1 LSSVAWLWTRMDL
14 SVTRR
19 GKVGYPAIRSYI
31 NRSNGI
37 IAQAVLDNI
46 ADSIIDRVLVLLS
59 RCQKLIHLDIR
70 VPCGGERL
78 FELFKNS
85 KNLKTLLTTSE
96 IGMTKP
102 LFANFLKE
110 LPNLEQFQSFRPAG
124 SPLGKVSWPNRLPKL
139 KYLSLSCTGNE
150 IFYGRQMFHVPYY
163 DSLYDDR
170 SHAGKQSRLKLLF
183 KSLPNLE
190 HLCLHC
196 TGNRLHLTNSYFVN
210 FDDICFPNLRRIDL
224 TGALISGSPTSL
236 SASLEYIRI
245 SHCRAISTITSD
257 NDVLGLNAATGDQAT
272 PFEQQIDYNDQ
283 SADEHSLSL
292 NGVRSINPHFPNLHT
307 VIFDDITSF
316 PLDYLSFFVE
326 DSKTLRTFEISAC
339 EGVNGVVVAA
349 FANVGPSLEN
359 VTTLRLGGETT
370 ILPKVDDFTIEQLM
384 GNMPSL
390 KNLIIPWSQVTGVTI
405 KNIVQ
410 ARQFSAKTD
419 NLDEKVQLVQQPRQ
433 SYNRQQQQQ
442 EENETGEE
450 QERLQAGESADAR
463 PHHQTRSQTF
473 LLPHVEVLDVR
484 GCSGISLEAINYGR
498 KHGLKIVNC

>member
-1 LSSVAWLWTRMDL
+1 MDL

-31 NRSNGI
+31 NRSKGI

-59 RCQKLIHLDIR
+59 RCQKLVHLDIR
-70 VPCGGERL
+70 VPCDGERL
-78 FELFKNS
+78 LEVFKNS

-96 IGMTKP
+96 IGMTKS

-124 SPLGKVSWPNRLPKL
+124 SLLEPLGKVSWPSRLPKL

-150 IFYGRQMFHVPYY
+150 IFNGRQMFHVPYY
-163 DSLYDDR
+163 DSLYDDG
-170 SHAGKQSRLKLLF
+170 SHAGKQSRLKLIF

-190 HLCLHC
+190 HLSLHC
-196 TGNRLHLTNSYFVN
+196 TGNRLHLTNSHFVN
-210 FDDICFPNLRRIDL
+210 FDDICFPTLRRIDL

-245 SHCRAISTITSD
+245 NHCRVISTVTGG
-257 NDVLGLNAATGDQAT
+257 NDMLGFNAETGNQAN
-272 PFEQQIDYNDQ
+272 PFEQQIDSNDQ
-283 SADEHSLSL
+283 SADEHSPSLS
-292 NGVRSINPHFPNLHT
+292 GVRSINPHFPNLHT
-307 VIFDDITSF
+307 VILDDIMSF
-316 PLDYLSFFVE
+316 HLDYLSFFVE
-326 DSKTLRTFEISAC
+326 NSKTLRTFEISAC

-349 FANVGPSLEN
+349 FANAGPSLEN
-359 VTTLRLGGETT
+359 VTTLRMGSETA
-370 ILPKVDDFTIEQLM
+370 ILPRVDDFTIEQLM

-405 KNIVQ
+405 KNIIQ
-410 ARQFSAKTD
+410 ARQLSATTN
-419 NLDEKVQLVQQPRQ
+419 NLDEKVQLIPKPRQ
-433 SYNRQQQQQ
+433 SYRRQQQQ

-450 QERLQAGESADAR
+450 QEQLQAGESADAR
-463 PHHQTRSQTF
+463 PHRQTRSQTSV
-473 LLPHVEVLDVR
+473 LPHVEFLDVR